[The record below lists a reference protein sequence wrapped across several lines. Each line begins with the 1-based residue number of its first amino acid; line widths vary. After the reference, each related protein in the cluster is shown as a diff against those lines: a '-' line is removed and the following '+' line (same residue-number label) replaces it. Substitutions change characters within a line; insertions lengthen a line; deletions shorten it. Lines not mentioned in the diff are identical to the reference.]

1 LEVYDL
7 SGTGCTIV
15 TAALFVEILTQGQLL
30 MVDCKWRREQN
41 AKTSEPRRR
50 TEQYASNVPIPVP
63 DGVGCWDFALQAA
76 VDLASGSALA
86 PNDLV
91 PISIRN
97 RRTAMTG
104 RLGDSRD
111 RFLKILRCGEFPHAA
126 ATAAFARAT

>member
-1 LEVYDL
+1 
-7 SGTGCTIV
+7 
-15 TAALFVEILTQGQLL
+15 

-41 AKTSEPRRR
+41 AKTSKPRRR
-50 TEQYASNVPIPVP
+50 TEQYASNVPVPVP
-63 DGVGCWDFALQAA
+63 DRVSCGDFALQAA

-97 RRTAMTG
+97 RRTAISK

-111 RFLKILRCGEFPHAA
+111 RFLKILRCDEFPQA
-126 ATAAFARAT
+126 ATVAPISGHFCHAVLLNRVVACA